1 MIFIERMKRMAQK
14 IKNYFKIDQQQIPSY
29 LVFLISPIVSFALL
43 EFLNENTNIFYFSLI
58 RFCMN
63 LIVYYMVYF
72 IFVTLTR
79 RVHIA
84 SIVGFVFFTI
94 YALINSFVQ
103 QFRGNPILP
112 FDIYSIRTAMNVAG
126 EYKFNLNTTQINFVG
141 LSLLYLIIICVIF
154 HFAESKKIR
163 PFGKNTILTFVLI
176 GCVYSLYF
184 SKPILAK
191 YGIAVDVWDQAGGFK
206 RNGIALSLMDNAS
219 YMAMKKPSNYNSAIL
234 EEDMDKVV
242 PTENMYDSISD
253 TEVKNIIVIMNES
266 FSDLSV
272 IGDFDT
278 NVDYLSYYH
287 SLDAIKGYTYTSVY
301 GGATANSEFE
311 FLTGNSIGLLPR
323 GAMAYT
329 MYMKDGIT
337 SLVDILKNNDFY
349 STAIHTY
356 WKSGYNRE
364 KAYNALGFDEKHFLD
379 EYELEPQDYSRV
391 YPSDYFTYSKVIEQI
406 ENSEYD
412 KNFVFCVTMQNHGG
426 YSFQGFDQDV
436 ELSLAESERNQYLD
450 VEQYLTSLN
459 GSDQALQ
466 ELVDYYSNSDEPTL
480 IVQFGDHQPR
490 LGDGFYEKLYGKST
504 DNLTLEETQKKYMTP
519 YLIWANYPLDTS
531 ASKDMSIN
539 YLSTMTLQAANIQLP
554 KFNQFLNNMHSKYPI
569 VSAIGVIDAQGNQTT
584 LDSLKEDEMI
594 NLYERLQ
601 YNNLFDIKHKDFY
614 LYTGDRN

>member
-1 MIFIERMKRMAQK
+1 MVQK

-43 EFLNENTNIFYFSLI
+43 EFLNENTNIFHFSLI

-126 EYKFNLNTTQINFVG
+126 EYKFSLTLNQIIFII
-141 LSLLYLIIICVIF
+141 LSLVYLIIILMIF

-163 PFGKNTILTFVLI
+163 PLGRNTILAFILI

-206 RNGIALSLMDNAS
+206 RNGVALSLMDNAS

-337 SLVDILKNNDFY
+337 SLVDILKNNGFY

-364 KAYNALGFDEKHFLD
+364 KAYGALKFDEKHFLD
-379 EYELEPQDYSRV
+379 EYELNDDDYHRV
-391 YPSDYFTYSKVIEQI
+391 YPNDNFTYQKVLDYLNQS
-406 ENSEYD
+406 NHD

-426 YSFQGFDQDV
+426 YYIEGYDAEV
-436 ELSLAESERNQYLD
+436 EVEDEPGKYYD

-459 GSDQALQ
+459 SSDQAL
-466 ELVDYYSNSDEPTL
+466 EKLINYYANSDEPTL

-531 ASKDMSIN
+531 VSKNMSIN

-554 KFNQFLNNMHSKYPI
+554 KYNQFLNNLYLKYPVI
-569 VSAIGVIDAQGNQTT
+569 SAIGVIDTQGNYMT
-584 LDSLKEDEMI
+584 LDSLKGDEMI

-601 YNNLFDIKHKDFY
+601 YNNMFDIKHKEYYIF
-614 LYTGDRN
+614 TGVKNENDEIGADKE

>member
-1 MIFIERMKRMAQK
+1 MAQK

-43 EFLNENTNIFYFSLI
+43 EFLNENTNIFHFSLI

-126 EYKFNLNTTQINFVG
+126 EYKFSLTLNQIIFII
-141 LSLLYLIIICVIF
+141 LSLVYLIIILMIF

-163 PFGKNTILTFVLI
+163 PLGKNTILAFILI

-206 RNGIALSLMDNAS
+206 RNGVALSLMDNAS

-329 MYMKDGIT
+329 MYMKTGIT
-337 SLVDILKNNDFY
+337 SLVDILKNNGFY

-364 KAYNALGFDEKHFLD
+364 KAYDVLKFDEKHFLN
-379 EYELEPQDYSRV
+379 EYELNDDDYHRV
-391 YPSDYFTYSKVIEQI
+391 YPNDNFTYQKVLDYLNQS
-406 ENSEYD
+406 NHD

-426 YSFQGFDQDV
+426 YYIEGYDAEV
-436 ELSLAESERNQYLD
+436 EVEDEPGEYYD

-459 GSDQALQ
+459 SSDQAL
-466 ELVDYYSNSDEPTL
+466 EKLINYYSNSDEPTL

-490 LGDGFYEKLYGKST
+490 LSDGFYSKLYGKST
-504 DNLTLEETQKKYMTP
+504 NDLTLEETQKKYMTP

-531 ASKDMSIN
+531 VSKNMSIN
-539 YLSTMTLQAANIQLP
+539 YLSTMTLQATNIQLP
-554 KFNQFLNNMHSKYPI
+554 KYNQFLNNMYSKYPI
-569 VSAIGVIDAQGNQTT
+569 VSAIGVIDAQGNHRT

-614 LYTGDRN
+614 LYTGDRNLKNENEENSE

>member
-1 MIFIERMKRMAQK
+1 MVQK

-43 EFLNENTNIFYFSLI
+43 EFLNENTNIFHFSLI

-126 EYKFNLNTTQINFVG
+126 EYKFSLTLNQIIFII
-141 LSLLYLIIICVIF
+141 LSLVYLIIILMIF

-163 PFGKNTILTFVLI
+163 PLGKNTILAFILI

-206 RNGIALSLMDNAS
+206 RNGVALSLMDNAS

-242 PTENMYDSISD
+242 PTENIYDSISD

-337 SLVDILKNNDFY
+337 SLVDILKNNGFY

-364 KAYNALGFDEKHFLD
+364 KAYGALKFDEKHFLD
-379 EYELEPQDYSRV
+379 EYELNDDDYHRV
-391 YPSDYFTYSKVIEQI
+391 YPNDNFTYQKVLDYLNQS
-406 ENSEYD
+406 NHD

-426 YSFQGFDQDV
+426 YYIEGYDAEV
-436 ELSLAESERNQYLD
+436 EVEDEPGEYYD

-459 GSDQALQ
+459 SSDQAL
-466 ELVDYYSNSDEPTL
+466 EKLINYYSNSDEPTL

-531 ASKDMSIN
+531 VSKNMSIN
-539 YLSTMTLQAANIQLP
+539 YLSTMTLQVANIQLP
-554 KFNQFLNNMHSKYPI
+554 KYNQFINNMYSKYPVI
-569 VSAIGVIDAQGNQTT
+569 SAIGVIDTQGNHMT

-614 LYTGDRN
+614 LYTGDRNLKNENEENS

>member
-1 MIFIERMKRMAQK
+1 MVQK

-43 EFLNENTNIFYFSLI
+43 EFLNENTNIFHFSLI

-126 EYKFNLNTTQINFVG
+126 EYKFSLTLNQIIFII
-141 LSLLYLIIICVIF
+141 LSLVYLIIILMIF

-163 PFGKNTILTFVLI
+163 PLGRNTILAFILI

-206 RNGIALSLMDNAS
+206 RNGVALSLMDNAS

-242 PTENMYDSISD
+242 PTENIYDSISD

-337 SLVDILKNNDFY
+337 SLVDILKNNGFY

-364 KAYNALGFDEKHFLD
+364 KAYGALKFDEKHFLD
-379 EYELEPQDYSRV
+379 EYELNDDDYHRV
-391 YPSDYFTYSKVIEQI
+391 YPNDNFTYQKVLDYLNQS
-406 ENSEYD
+406 NHD

-426 YSFQGFDQDV
+426 YYIEGYDAEV
-436 ELSLAESERNQYLD
+436 EVEDEPGEYYD

-459 GSDQALQ
+459 SSDQAL
-466 ELVDYYSNSDEPTL
+466 EKLINYYANSDEPTL

-531 ASKDMSIN
+531 INKNMSIN

-554 KFNQFLNNMHSKYPI
+554 KYNQFLNNLYLKYPVI
-569 VSAIGVIDAQGNQTT
+569 SAIGVIDTQGNYMT
-584 LDSLKEDEMI
+584 LDSLKGDEMI

-601 YNNLFDIKHKDFY
+601 YNNMFDIKHKEYYIF
-614 LYTGDRN
+614 TGVKNENDEIGADKE

>member
-1 MIFIERMKRMAQK
+1 MVQK
-14 IKNYFKIDQQQIPSY
+14 IKYYFKIDKQQIPSY

-43 EFLNENTNIFYFSLI
+43 EFLNENTNIFHFSLI

-72 IFVTLTR
+72 IFLTLTR

-126 EYKFNLNTTQINFVG
+126 EYKFSLNTTQIVFVG
-141 LSLLYLIIICVIF
+141 LSLFYLIIICVIF

-163 PFGKNTILTFVLI
+163 PFGKNTVLTLILI

-191 YGIAVDVWDQAGGFK
+191 YGISVDVWDQAGGFK
-206 RNGIALSLMDNAS
+206 RNGVALSLMENAS
-219 YMAMKKPSNYNSAIL
+219 YMSMKKPSNYNSAIL
-234 EEDMDKVV
+234 EVDMDKVV
-242 PTENMYDSISD
+242 PSENIYDSISD

-272 IGDFDT
+272 IGDFET

-287 SLDAIKGYTYTSVY
+287 SLDAIKGYVYSSVY
-301 GGATANSEFE
+301 GGNTANSEFE
-311 FLTGNSIGLLPR
+311 YLTGDTMGLLPR

-329 MYMKDGIT
+329 MYMKQGIT
-337 SLVDILKNNDFY
+337 SLVDILKDNGFY

-356 WKSGYNRE
+356 LKSGYNRVNT
-364 KAYNALGFDEKHFLD
+364 YNVMGFDEKYFLNDMTWGD
-379 EYELEPQDYSRV
+379 EDYFRV
-391 YPSDYFTYSKVIEQI
+391 FPSDLFTYRQVINQI
-406 ENSEYD
+406 ENSTHD

-426 YSFQGFDQDV
+426 YTFEGFDSDV
-436 ELSLAESERNQYLD
+436 YLEDNQGQYPD

-459 GSDQALQ
+459 SSDQALQ

-480 IVQFGDHQPR
+480 IVQFGDHQPKISSE
-490 LGDGFYEKLYGKST
+490 FYSQLYGKDV
-504 DNLTLEETQKKYMTP
+504 DNLTLEESQKKYMTP

-531 ASKDMSIN
+531 TNKNMSIN

-554 KFNQFLNNMHSKYPI
+554 KYNQFLNTLYSKYPVI
-569 VSAIGVIDAQGNQTT
+569 SAIGVIDSQGNQTT

-601 YNNLFDIKHKDFY
+601 YNNLFDIKHKDYY
-614 LYTGDRN
+614 LFTGNDEKEE

>member
-1 MIFIERMKRMAQK
+1 MVQK

-43 EFLNENTNIFYFSLI
+43 EFLNENTNIFHFSLI

-126 EYKFNLNTTQINFVG
+126 EYKFSLTLNQIIFII
-141 LSLLYLIIICVIF
+141 LSLVYLIIILMIF

-163 PFGKNTILTFVLI
+163 PLGRNTILTFILI

-184 SKPILAK
+184 SKPIVAK

-206 RNGIALSLMDNAS
+206 RNGVALSLMDNAS

-287 SLDAIKGYTYTSVY
+287 SLDAIKAYTYTSVY

-329 MYMKDGIT
+329 MYMKDGIK
-337 SLVDILKNNDFY
+337 SLVDILKNNGFY
-349 STAIHTY
+349 STTIHTY

-364 KAYNALGFDEKHFLD
+364 KAYDVLKFDEKHFLD
-379 EYELEPQDYSRV
+379 EYELNDDDYHRV
-391 YPSDYFTYSKVIEQI
+391 YPNDNFTYQKVLDYLNQS
-406 ENSEYD
+406 NHD

-426 YSFQGFDQDV
+426 YYIEGYD
-436 ELSLAESERNQYLD
+436 AEVKIEDEPGKYYD

-459 GSDQALQ
+459 SSDQAL
-466 ELVDYYSNSDEPTL
+466 EKLINYYANSDEPTL

-531 ASKDMSIN
+531 VSKNMSIN

-554 KFNQFLNNMHSKYPI
+554 KYNQFLNNLYLKYPVI
-569 VSAIGVIDAQGNQTT
+569 SAIGVIDTQGNYMT

-601 YNNLFDIKHKDFY
+601 YNNMFDIKHKEYYIF
-614 LYTGDRN
+614 TGVKNENDEIGADKE

>member
-1 MIFIERMKRMAQK
+1 MVQK

-43 EFLNENTNIFYFSLI
+43 EFLNENTNIFHFSLI

-126 EYKFNLNTTQINFVG
+126 EYKFSLTLNQIIFII
-141 LSLLYLIIICVIF
+141 LSLVYLIIILMIF

-163 PFGKNTILTFVLI
+163 PLGRNTILAFILI

-206 RNGIALSLMDNAS
+206 RNGVALSLMDNAS

-287 SLDAIKGYTYTSVY
+287 SLDAIKAYTYTSVY

-337 SLVDILKNNDFY
+337 SLVDILKNNGFY

-364 KAYNALGFDEKHFLD
+364 KAYGALKFDEKHFLD
-379 EYELEPQDYSRV
+379 EYELNDDDYHRV
-391 YPSDYFTYSKVIEQI
+391 YPNDNFTYQKVLDYLNQS
-406 ENSEYD
+406 NHD

-426 YSFQGFDQDV
+426 YYIEGYDAEV
-436 ELSLAESERNQYLD
+436 EVEDEPGKYYD

-459 GSDQALQ
+459 SSDQAL
-466 ELVDYYSNSDEPTL
+466 EKLINYYANSDEPTL

-531 ASKDMSIN
+531 VSKNMSIN

-554 KFNQFLNNMHSKYPI
+554 KYNQFLNNLYLKYPVI
-569 VSAIGVIDAQGNQTT
+569 SAIGVIDTQGNYMT
-584 LDSLKEDEMI
+584 LDSLKGDEMI

-601 YNNLFDIKHKDFY
+601 YNNMFDIKHKEYYIF
-614 LYTGDRN
+614 TGVKNENDEIGADKE

>member
-1 MIFIERMKRMAQK
+1 MVQK

-43 EFLNENTNIFYFSLI
+43 EFLNENTNIFHFSLI

-126 EYKFNLNTTQINFVG
+126 EYKFSLTLNQIIFII
-141 LSLLYLIIICVIF
+141 LSLVYLIIILMIF

-163 PFGKNTILTFVLI
+163 PLGRNTILTFVLI

-272 IGDFDT
+272 VGDFET
-278 NVDYLSYYH
+278 NVDYLFYYH

-337 SLVDILKNNDFY
+337 SLVDILKNNGFY

-364 KAYNALGFDEKHFLD
+364 KAYDVLKFDEKHFLD
-379 EYELEPQDYSRV
+379 EYELNDDDYHRV
-391 YPSDYFTYSKVIEQI
+391 YPNDNFTYQKVLDYLNQS
-406 ENSEYD
+406 NHD

-426 YSFQGFDQDV
+426 YYIEGHDAEV
-436 ELSLAESERNQYLD
+436 EVVDEPGEYYD

-459 GSDQALQ
+459 SSDQAL
-466 ELVDYYSNSDEPTL
+466 EKLINYYSNSDEPTL
-480 IVQFGDHQPR
+480 IVQFGDHQPK
-490 LGDGFYEKLYGKST
+490 LNDAFYSKLYGKST
-504 DNLTLEETQKKYMTP
+504 SDLTLEETQKKYMTP

-531 ASKDMSIN
+531 VSKNMSIN

-554 KFNQFLNNMHSKYPI
+554 KYNQFINNMYSKYPVI
-569 VSAIGVIDAQGNQTT
+569 SAIGVIDTQGNHMTP
-584 LDSLKEDEMI
+584 DSLKEDETI

-601 YNNLFDIKHKDFY
+601 YNNLFDIKHKAYY
-614 LYTGDRN
+614 LFTGIKNENNEIGADKE

>member
-1 MIFIERMKRMAQK
+1 MVQK

-43 EFLNENTNIFYFSLI
+43 EFLNENTNIFHFSLI

-126 EYKFNLNTTQINFVG
+126 EYKFSLTLNQIIFII
-141 LSLLYLIIICVIF
+141 LSLVYLIIILMIF

-163 PFGKNTILTFVLI
+163 PLGRNTILTFILI

-206 RNGIALSLMDNAS
+206 RNGVALSLMDNAS

-287 SLDAIKGYTYTSVY
+287 SLDAIKAYTYTSVY

-337 SLVDILKNNDFY
+337 SLVDILKNNGFY

-364 KAYNALGFDEKHFLD
+364 KAYDVLKFDEKHFLD
-379 EYELEPQDYSRV
+379 EYELNDDDYHRV
-391 YPSDYFTYSKVIEQI
+391 YPNDNFTYQKVLDYLNQS
-406 ENSEYD
+406 NHD
-412 KNFVFCVTMQNHGG
+412 KNFIFCVTMQNHGG
-426 YSFQGFDQDV
+426 YYIEGYDAKV
-436 ELSLAESERNQYLD
+436 EVEDEPGKYYD

-459 GSDQALQ
+459 SSDQAL
-466 ELVDYYSNSDEPTL
+466 EKLINYYANSDEPTL

-531 ASKDMSIN
+531 INKNMSIN

-554 KFNQFLNNMHSKYPI
+554 KYNQFLNNLYSKYPVI
-569 VSAIGVIDAQGNQTT
+569 SAIGVIDTQGNYMT

-601 YNNLFDIKHKDFY
+601 YNNMFDIKHKEYYIF
-614 LYTGDRN
+614 TGVKNENDEIGADKE

>member
-1 MIFIERMKRMAQK
+1 MVQK

-43 EFLNENTNIFYFSLI
+43 EFLNENTNIFHFSLI

-126 EYKFNLNTTQINFVG
+126 EYKFSLTLNQIIFII
-141 LSLLYLIIICVIF
+141 LSLVYLIIILMIF

-163 PFGKNTILTFVLI
+163 PLGKNTILAFILI

-206 RNGIALSLMDNAS
+206 RNGVALSLMDNAS

-242 PTENMYDSISD
+242 PTENIYDSISD

-337 SLVDILKNNDFY
+337 SLVDILKNNGFY

-364 KAYNALGFDEKHFLD
+364 KAYGALKFDEKHFLD
-379 EYELEPQDYSRV
+379 EYELNDDDYHRV
-391 YPSDYFTYSKVIEQI
+391 YPNDNFTYQKVLDYLNQS
-406 ENSEYD
+406 NHD

-426 YSFQGFDQDV
+426 YYIEGYDAEV
-436 ELSLAESERNQYLD
+436 EVEDEPGEYYD

-459 GSDQALQ
+459 SSDQAL
-466 ELVDYYSNSDEPTL
+466 EKLINYYSNSDEPTL

-531 ASKDMSIN
+531 VSKNMSIN

-554 KFNQFLNNMHSKYPI
+554 KYNQFINNMYSKYPVI
-569 VSAIGVIDAQGNQTT
+569 SAIGVIDTQGNHMT
-584 LDSLKEDEMI
+584 LDSLKEDEVI

-614 LYTGDRN
+614 LYTGDRNLKNENEENS